1 METNTPLSMQ
11 YYLTAATIPCFV
23 RVKNVSRNRFKK
35 QERKKQKQETRNR
48 KRFGVEDD
56 MSVMPQP
63 PTNLMAPPAE
73 QTERPERTLVER
85 RNIPP
90 IDSPETETVEP
101 NIQNGEHR
109 ETETL
114 RELSSPTSFVELETA
129 NDSQTSAAPPVS
141 TITLSDES
149 NPPTRSA
156 CYHCGKNFSSSSHL
170 SRHEREHNGEKT
182 HQCEQCSRAFSQASQ
197 LKTHIRSHTGEKP
210 FECNVCNKSYYRA
223 EHLKNHKRNHTGE
236 KPYKCGVCSHEFTEK
251 GSLNKHMQTHSG
263 EKFHHCEVCQQGFST
278 NGNLQRHTISK
289 HQGPASKP
297 CTICDKPF
305 SRPDLLKRHMK
316 IHTGEMQKCKFC
328 SRIFSMAT
336 KFNRIFSQKIQLKK
350 HKCRQE

>member
-1 METNTPLSMQ
+1 MEANTLLSMQ
-11 YYLTAATIPCFV
+11 YYLTATTIPCFV

-56 MSVMPQP
+56 MSVMPQ
-63 PTNLMAPPAE
+63 
-73 QTERPERTLVER
+73 
-85 RNIPP
+85 
-90 IDSPETETVEP
+90 
-101 NIQNGEHR
+101 QNGEHR

-114 RELSSPTSFVELETA
+114 RELSSPTS
-129 NDSQTSAAPPVS
+129 QTSAAPPIS

-170 SRHEREHNGEKT
+170 LRHEREHNGDKT

-223 EHLKNHKRNHTGE
+223 EHLKIHQRNHTGE

-297 CTICDKPF
+297 CIICTICDKPF

-328 SRIFSMAT
+328 SRILSMAT
-336 KFNRIFSQKIQLKK
+336 QFNRIFSQKIQLKE
-350 HKCRQE
+350 HKCSQK

>member
-1 METNTPLSMQ
+1 
-11 YYLTAATIPCFV
+11 
-23 RVKNVSRNRFKK
+23 
-35 QERKKQKQETRNR
+35 
-48 KRFGVEDD
+48 
-56 MSVMPQP
+56 MSPMPQ
-63 PTNLMAPPAE
+63 
-73 QTERPERTLVER
+73 
-85 RNIPP
+85 
-90 IDSPETETVEP
+90 
-101 NIQNGEHR
+101 QNSEHR

-170 SRHEREHNGEKT
+170 LRHEREHNGDKT

-223 EHLKNHKRNHTGE
+223 EHLNNHKRNHTGE
-236 KPYKCGVCSHEFTEK
+236 KPFRCGVCSHEFTEK

-297 CTICDKPF
+297 CTICTICAKPVA
-305 SRPDLLKRHMK
+305 RPDLLKRHMK

-328 SRIFSMAT
+328 SRISSMAT
-336 KFNRIFSQKIQLKK
+336 QFNRIFSQKIQLKK